1 MLTSNLAIKG
11 VYNKVYAIIISGGKQ
26 YKVQEGEEVLLEKM
40 EGKAGDKVEVGEVIF
55 LSKNGDKVYEKDQLA
70 KVKVKATIV
79 EQTKDD
85 KIIVFKYKP
94 KKGYRRKRGHRQ
106 LLTKVM
112 IDDINF
118 PGKPAKKEKPKE
130 VKKEVK
136 EEAKPETKAK
146 AKVKAKSPAKSKAK
160 TTAKAAAKPD
170 AKDSVKKTKTKK
182 SADKTKKAEKKSK

>member
-1 MLTSNLAIKG
+1 M
-11 VYNKVYAIIISGGKQ
+11 YAIIISGGKQ
-26 YKVQEGEEVLLEKM
+26 YKVQEDEEVLLEKM
-40 EGKAGDKVEVGEVIF
+40 EGKTGDKVEVGEVIF
-55 LSKNGDKVYEKDQLA
+55 LSKNGDKICEKDQLA

-130 VKKEVK
+130 SKKEVK
-136 EEAKPETKAK
+136 EETKPKAK
-146 AKVKAKSPAKSKAK
+146 TKIKSPAKSKAK
-160 TTAKAAAKPD
+160 TKAAAKSKVEAS
-170 AKDSVKKTKTKK
+170 AKKTKK
-182 SADKTKKAEKKSK
+182 STGKTKKSEKKSK

>member
-55 LSKNGDKVYEKDQLA
+55 LSKNGDKIYEKDQLA

-106 LLTKVM
+106 QVTKVM

-130 VKKEVK
+130 VKKETK
-136 EEAKPETKAK
+136 EETKPKVAAKTKSS
-146 AKVKAKSPAKSKAK
+146 AKS
-160 TTAKAAAKPD
+160 
-170 AKDSVKKTKTKK
+170 KTKTKMK
-182 SADKTKKAEKKSK
+182 AATKPKTEASTKKTKKSTGKTKKSEKKSK